1 MELQNEY
8 CLLLHKHQIESTD
21 IGFVKEFEILIIN
34 ALRNAGKPVENINES
49 ILEMVSKTQT
59 KILGRLITLFDV
71 LDLLNTNKEDRIYIA
86 NGSEI
91 HQIPVGKLCD
101 FTSNLLEEQTPETW
115 EKISELIN
123 QKRNLKYKNMKR
135 LDFYGNKLLF
145 CTKEEFDK
153 LTLEQMEGVDTA
165 FRLDDSRYQYYYTK
179 EGFVSVDVNFLYKNK
194 DLSQASLCLNACF
207 SFLKKLYENDL
218 LGLYSKKRSYWRNG
232 FCNWRKN
239 NAHNRPKQS

>member
-1 MELQNEY
+1 MIKALENPHFKKIWEEVNCKVRHPEAKSLEEALGMELQNEY

-123 QKRNLKYKNMKR
+123 QK
-135 LDFYGNKLLF
+135 
-145 CTKEEFDK
+145 
-153 LTLEQMEGVDTA
+153 
-165 FRLDDSRYQYYYTK
+165 
-179 EGFVSVDVNFLYKNK
+179 
-194 DLSQASLCLNACF
+194 
-207 SFLKKLYENDL
+207 
-218 LGLYSKKRSYWRNG
+218 
-232 FCNWRKN
+232 
-239 NAHNRPKQS
+239 